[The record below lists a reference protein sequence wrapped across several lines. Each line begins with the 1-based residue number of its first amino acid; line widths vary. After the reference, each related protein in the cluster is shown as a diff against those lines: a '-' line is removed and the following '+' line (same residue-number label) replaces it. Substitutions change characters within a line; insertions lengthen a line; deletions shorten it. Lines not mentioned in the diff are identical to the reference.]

1 MSGYIKY
8 NNKAIISP
16 IYKKKDKMDCSN
28 YRGISLLS
36 LAGKVFCSILHRR
49 MQTHTEHILAES
61 QAGFRPGRSTTDQ
74 LFTLRQLAEKYNEKQ
89 RPLFCCYIDYQKAFD
104 TVWQDG
110 LWQAMHHL
118 GYPSKVIDLL
128 KALYGTSQSAV
139 RVNGEL
145 TSWFST
151 RTGVRQ
157 GCVLSPQLFN
167 ILLELVLRLAIQDEQ
182 IGAKVNG
189 QIINNLRFADD
200 IVLLAESKKDLQ
212 ALVSKVD
219 AFSKKFGL
227 TINISKTEVQVISR
241 EKVQID
247 IKIDGKT
254 LEQVENFIYLGGVIS
269 EVPSSESDIKR
280 RVGLAMGSMQ
290 KLNPIWKSKDI
301 RNSTKLELYKVLVLS
316 IASYGAETWT
326 LKKTDEQRLRV
337 FEMACLRKILGVS
350 RMDRLRNTTIRDK
363 LHYHTDITDTV
374 RAKKLKYFGHV
385 KRMNNDRYPK
395 ILLEGNVDGK
405 RPRGRPG
412 KRWIEEIKQCCVDRN
427 IPSVSAAGHL
437 ASNRQQWRLIVN
449 GTGKPSPSVASG
461 GRL

>member
-1 MSGYIKY
+1 M
-8 NNKAIISP
+8 
-16 IYKKKDKMDCSN
+16 
-28 YRGISLLS
+28 
-36 LAGKVFCSILHRR
+36 
-49 MQTHTEHILAES
+49 
-61 QAGFRPGRSTTDQ
+61 
-74 LFTLRQLAEKYNEKQ
+74 
-89 RPLFCCYIDYQKAFD
+89 
-104 TVWQDG
+104 
-110 LWQAMHHL
+110 
-118 GYPSKVIDLL
+118 
-128 KALYGTSQSAV
+128 
-139 RVNGEL
+139 
-145 TSWFST
+145 
-151 RTGVRQ
+151 
-157 GCVLSPQLFN
+157 
-167 ILLELVLRLAIQDEQ
+167 RLAIQDEQ

-350 RMDRLRNTTIRDK
+350 RMDRLRNTTIRDE
-363 LHYHTDITDTV
+363 LVGATLTHRYH
-374 RAKKLKYFGHV
+374 RHG
-385 KRMNNDRYPK
+385 
-395 ILLEGNVDGK
+395 
-405 RPRGRPG
+405 
-412 KRWIEEIKQCCVDRN
+412 
-427 IPSVSAAGHL
+427 
-437 ASNRQQWRLIVN
+437 
-449 GTGKPSPSVASG
+449 
-461 GRL
+461 